1 MPEKEKNETDFDL
14 RVAYLYSHYGIE
26 ALSVAR
32 ENMLRYRAS
41 EDWSKE
47 QEWLDIYNQILLLF
61 DQSQDFA
68 YMN

>member
-32 ENMLRYRAS
+32 ENMLRYRAA

-47 QEWLDIYNQILLLF
+47 QE
-61 DQSQDFA
+61 
-68 YMN
+68 